1 MTDTLLEGKAGI
13 HAQSNAAS
21 SASIGFHAFVAR
33 LHFYVGL
40 FVGPFILIA
49 AVTGTLYVLTPQL
62 ENYIYRE
69 QLRAASLG
77 TLQPLAEQVK
87 AAEAFIGEGPKLFAV
102 RPSTA
107 PGWNTRVMFNQPE
120 LGESESRAIFV
131 DPVTLAVKG
140 DLVAYGTSGTLPFRA
155 AIDYLH
161 RNLMLGDFGRY
172 YSELAASWLWIAA
185 LGGVLLWWWKRDI
198 RRKQK
203 KAKNIHLKTRRF
215 HGQVGI
221 WIAVGLLFLSATGMT
236 WSQLAGGRI
245 DQFRAGV
252 GWTTPS
258 VSTALNKVNE
268 SEQGHDAHQGHG
280 SMPMSSGTGDVKN
293 YVRQLDVVY
302 LAARQAGIDSSMVE
316 IRLPRSWDQGWV
328 VREYD
333 RSWPTH
339 VDTIVLDPRN
349 MSVISRADFETFPII
364 AKLIRWGIDLHMGV
378 LFGVANQIVMVAL
391 GLSLIVMIV
400 YGYRIWWQRRPP
412 AGSMPRTLIAS
423 WYRLSVVQQIGVAVA
438 SVTIGWTLPL
448 VGISLVAFLMID
460 FVRWQFAGQKPA
472 VG

>member
-1 MTDTLLEGKAGI
+1 MTDTLLEGKAGVQ
-13 HAQSNAAS
+13 ARPNTTS
-21 SASIGFHAFVAR
+21 SANSGFQAFITR

-62 ENYIYRE
+62 ENYIYRD
-69 QLRAASLG
+69 QLRTASLG
-77 TLQPLAEQVK
+77 TLQPLADQGK

-102 RPSTA
+102 RPSIA
-107 PGWNTRVMFNQPE
+107 PGWNTRVMFTQPG
-120 LGESESRAIFV
+120 LGESESRAIFI

-140 DLVAYGTSGTLPFRA
+140 DLVVYGTSGTLPFRA

-185 LGGVLLWWWKRDI
+185 LGGTLLWWWNRKI

-203 KAKNIHLKTRRF
+203 QTKNLHLKTRRF
-215 HGQVGI
+215 HSQVGI

-236 WSQLAGGRI
+236 WSQLAGERI
-245 DQFRAGV
+245 DQFRAAV
-252 GWTTPS
+252 GWITPS
-258 VSTALNKVNE
+258 VSTVLNKATE
-268 SEQGHDAHQGHG
+268 SSQERAHQDHG
-280 SMPMSSGTGDVKN
+280 GMPMPSGTGDVQDH
-293 YVRQLDVVY
+293 VGQLDSVY
-302 LAARQAGIDSSMVE
+302 LAAQQAGLDSPMLE
-316 IRLPRSWDQGWV
+316 IRLPRSSDQGWL

-333 RSWPTH
+333 RSWPTQ
-339 VDTIVLDPRN
+339 VDTIALDPQN
-349 MSVISRADFETFPII
+349 MEVISRADFESFPLI

-378 LFGVANQIVMVAL
+378 LFGVTNQIVMAAL

-423 WYRLSVVQQIGVAVA
+423 WRRLTAAQQIGIAIAAVF
-438 SVTIGWTLPL
+438 VGWTLPL
-448 VGISLVAFLMID
+448 VGISLIAFLLVD
-460 FVRWQFAGQKPA
+460 SVRWWFGGQKP
-472 VG
+472 VVR

>member
-1 MTDTLLEGKAGI
+1 MTNTLLEGKAGI
-13 HAQSNAAS
+13 QVQQNAAS
-21 SASIGFHAFVAR
+21 SAPSGFHAFITR
-33 LHFYVGL
+33 FHFYVGL

-62 ENYIYRE
+62 ENYIYRD
-69 QLRAASLG
+69 QLRTASLG
-77 TLQPLAEQVK
+77 TPQPLAEQVK
-87 AAEAFIGEGPKLFAV
+87 AAEAFIGDGSKLFAV
-102 RPSTA
+102 RPSTG
-107 PGWNTRVMFNQPE
+107 PGWNTRVMFNQPG
-120 LGESESRAIFV
+120 LGESESRAVFI

-172 YSELAASWLWIAA
+172 YSELAASWLWMAA

-203 KAKNIHLKTRRF
+203 QTKNIHLKTRRF

-221 WIAVGLLFLSATGMT
+221 WSAVGLLFLSATGMT
-236 WSQLAGGRI
+236 WSQLAGARI
-245 DQFRAGV
+245 DQFRAAA
-252 GWTTPS
+252 GWVTPS
-258 VSTALNKVNE
+258 VSTALNTVTD
-268 SEQGHDAHQGHG
+268 SEQGHGSHQGHG
-280 SMPMSSGTGDVKN
+280 SMPMPSGAGDVKD
-293 YVRQLDVVY
+293 YVRQIDGVY

-316 IRLPRSWDQGWV
+316 IRLPRSSDQGWL

-333 RSWPTH
+333 RSWPTQ
-339 VDTIVLDPRN
+339 VDTIALDPRD
-349 MSVISRADFETFPII
+349 MRVISRADFESFPII

-378 LFGVANQIVMVAL
+378 LFGVANQIVMGAL
-391 GLSLIVMIV
+391 GLSLIVMII

-423 WYRLSVVQQIGVAVA
+423 WKRLFVLQKIGIAIV

-448 VGISLVAFLMID
+448 VGISLIAFLVID
-460 FVRWQFAGQKPA
+460 FVRWQFAGQRPA
-472 VG
+472 IG

>member
-1 MTDTLLEGKAGI
+1 MTDTLLERKAGT
-13 HAQSNAAS
+13 HLQQNAAS
-21 SASIGFHAFVAR
+21 AANSGFHAFVAR

-62 ENYIYRE
+62 ENYIYRD
-69 QLRAASLG
+69 QLRTESLG
-77 TLQPLAEQVK
+77 TLQPLTEQVK

-102 RPSTA
+102 RPSTG
-107 PGWNTRVMFNQPE
+107 PSWNTRVMFNQSG

-198 RRKQK
+198 RRKQQQT
-203 KAKNIHLKTRRF
+203 KNVHLKTRRF

-245 DQFRAGV
+245 DQFRAAV
-252 GWTTPS
+252 GWITPS
-258 VSTALNKVNE
+258 VSTVLNKTPNPVQE
-268 SEQGHDAHQGHG
+268 HDAHQGHG
-280 SMPMSSGTGDVKN
+280 SMPMSSDLVDV
-293 YVRQLDVVY
+293 RDHIEQLDGVY
-302 LAARQAGIDSSMVE
+302 LAARQAGLYSSMIE
-316 IRLPRSWDQGWV
+316 IRLPRSSDQGWL

-333 RSWPTH
+333 RSWPTQ
-339 VDTIVLDPRN
+339 VDTIVIDPRN
-349 MSVISRADFETFPII
+349 MNVISRADFESFPLI

-378 LFGVANQIVMVAL
+378 LFGVANQLVMVAL
-391 GLSLIVMIV
+391 GVSLVVTIV

-412 AGSMPRTLIAS
+412 AGSTPRTLIAS
-423 WYRLSVVQQIGVAVA
+423 WKRLSFAQQVGIVATAVA
-438 SVTIGWTLPL
+438 IGWTLPMI
-448 VGISLVAFLMID
+448 GISLIMFLSID
-460 FVRWQFAGQKPA
+460 FVRWHIGGQKPA
-472 VG
+472 LG